1 MFVDACAIVSIM
13 AGETTAAEYEDALL
27 EATNPIT
34 SSLAAWEAII
44 VLSRPDQLNC
54 RYSEAEGAVIE
65 WLDARSIQ
73 LRDAPSPRRVLSY
86 AVAVAE
92 KHGIGKRAL
101 SNFDCFHYAYA
112 KAMRQPLL
120 TLDRLLQETDV
131 ETYPSSVQ
139 NRK

>member
-13 AGETTAAEYEDALL
+13 AGEETAAGYETALL
-27 EATNPIT
+27 DAADPIT
-34 SSLAAWEAII
+34 STLAAWEAII

-54 RYSEAEGAVIE
+54 RYSEAEGAVVE
-65 WLDARSIQ
+65 WLEARNIR
-73 LRDAPSPRRVLSY
+73 LRDAPSPRRVLAY

-120 TLDRLLQETDV
+120 TLDQLLRETDV
-131 ETYPSSVQ
+131 ESLPIVQ
-139 NRK
+139 IRK